1 MDRRHAYYWSRMAMT
16 VSAFALVWVG
26 VVMVGNSWFQ
36 IVLAVL
42 LGVIVTQFGFL
53 GHDAAHQQM
62 FRSPAWNE
70 WTSRL
75 LAGVGA
81 GLSYAWWRDKHN
93 RHHAA
98 PNREGH
104 DPDIA
109 AGAIG
114 FTPAIVASRTT
125 GFAGWFVKRQG
136 WLFFPLL
143 ALEGLNLHAE
153 SVRGLL
159 RPGRVPHRRLELTL
173 VVTRLSS
180 YVVALLVLLPPS
192 KAVVFFVVQ
201 MAVFGFCLGASFA
214 PAHKGMPIVP
224 PTARID
230 FFRRQVMMSRNVTG
244 GLWVDFMMGGLNY
257 QIEHHLFPSMPRPN
271 LKLVRPLVRE
281 YCARQGVAYAE
292 VSLFESYRIVVSY
305 LNNVGIQARGPFE
318 CPITALYRT

>member
-1 MDRRHAYYWSRMAMT
+1 MGRRHAYYWSRMAMT

-26 VVMVGNSWFQ
+26 VVMLGNSWFQ

-62 FRSPAWNE
+62 FRSPVWNE

-192 KAVVFFVVQ
+192 KAVVFFAVQ

-244 GLWVDFMMGGLNY
+244 GPWVDFMMGGLNY